1 MSDTPSKTEAPSLT
15 DAEMLAR
22 FQNSKKRPPCSMT
35 LGMRLESVD
44 QANQTITM
52 SFEAS
57 TAFANPMGSI
67 QGGFVGAML
76 DEAIA
81 TCGIIAS
88 NVTKTMPTLEI
99 KISYLR
105 PLFPG
110 KALAKAWV
118 LKMGNTAAF
127 IEAELYGEDG
137 KLVAKASSTVAPK
150 PFKRF

>member
-1 MSDTPSKTEAPSLT
+1 MSASPADDARPRLT

-22 FQNSKKRPPCSMT
+22 FQNSKKRPPCSET
-35 LGMRLESVD
+35 LDMRLESVD

-52 SFEAS
+52 SFQAGEA
-57 TAFANPMGSI
+57 FINPMGSI
-67 QGGFVGAML
+67 QGGFVAAML

-81 TCGIIAS
+81 SCGIIAS
-88 NVTKTMPTLEI
+88 NVTMAMPTLEI

-110 KALAKAWV
+110 RALAKAWV
-118 LKMGNTAAF
+118 IRFGKTTVF

-137 KLVAKASSTVAPK
+137 KLVAKASSTIAPK
-150 PFKRF
+150 PFKKY